1 MTREVFP
8 CHRPNV
14 GRSQQTG
21 NLSSGTIISY
31 EAIRRAASR
40 VTYIVSVYAPPAN
53 RHCAILARIQGGV
66 LEHIPPESSY
76 ALMRSRDQLGSVRHD
91 DVLDVSD
98 MSER

>member
-1 MTREVFP
+1 MAREVFP

-91 DVLDVSD
+91 DVLDVS
-98 MSER
+98 ER